1 MESVAGAP
9 VVGEDLF
16 GREREL
22 AHIWRMLERGAHVLM
37 TAPKRVGKT
46 CLMREMECDPRNG
59 WIVVYADVEA
69 CTEPGDII
77 AEILG
82 EIVKKE
88 EFKKKFWDE
97 MSDLFGK
104 TAGWVNS
111 ISVAIFKAEI
121 RSAMK
126 SNWKREA
133 EKFWN
138 LLRSS
143 TPNDRKLL
151 IIIDELPTPINNMLK
166 NEEQKR
172 EAEIFLSWLR
182 KLRQDQKL
190 RNKVHTLL
198 GSSTGMESVMRRM
211 GRSSLINDMTTYHL
225 PS

>member
-1 MESVAGAP
+1 
-9 VVGEDLF
+9 
-16 GREREL
+16 
-22 AHIWRMLERGAHVLM
+22 MLERGAHVLM
-37 TAPKRVGKT
+37 TAPRQVGKT
-46 CLMREMECDPRNG
+46 SLMREMECDPRNG

-82 EIVKKE
+82 EIAKKE

-97 MSDLFGK
+97 MSDLFDK
-104 TAGWVNS
+104 AAGWVGS

-126 SNWKREA
+126 GNWQRGV
-133 EKFWN
+133 EKFRN

-151 IIIDELPTPINNMLK
+151 IIIDELPTSINNMLK

-198 GSSTGMESVMRRM
+198 GGSIGVESVMRRM
-211 GRSSLINDMTTYHL
+211 GKSLLINDMTTYHL
-225 PS
+225 LS